1 MDVNFSFDQACEFI
15 YCKNRDKPN
24 YKDGVSLRT
33 ALNKAARRL
42 AVADPATCQ
51 EIRRVVKAESI
62 SLGFLAKIVRGG
74 LLPGGYQRLLLPDH
88 YEKALSE
95 LTAGLTEA
103 SVVDVSVEPAIV
115 EVASL
120 AISTDND
127 DLSQT
132 PVSPF
137 ESIRHSD
144 EGQSNP
150 ELEEYWLAR
159 ELQML
164 LGYEKWQNFEE
175 AIHRAAQSF
184 ETYKAH
190 YRLELSRGYHFTDLS
205 KMIPTGKGAER
216 EVKDYRLSRHA
227 CHLIA
232 QAGDTNKPEIALAQ
246 AYFSIQTRRAEL
258 MDAGLTSIE
267 RTVEINKLITGIT
280 GLHDRAEVVEEGIER
295 LEDQIGSL
303 TNTFL
308 SAVQGLT
315 EQLDE
320 MKRGA
325 NPSRVKHF
333 PKPVRHKA
341 AQYLYEFTK
350 LNFPSTPGCDL
361 VDRTLIVQANGTW
374 INGCEFDHWDT
385 STICNKVI
393 NCVPM
398 SRITHQRKHSPRA
411 DRELTEAEKSV
422 IKEFLSFV
430 KRREDEGGSG
440 GYQIKLFA

>member
-1 MDVNFSFDQACEFI
+1 
-15 YCKNRDKPN
+15 
-24 YKDGVSLRT
+24 
-33 ALNKAARRL
+33 LNKAARRL

-159 ELQML
+159 ELQLL
-164 LGYEKWQNFEE
+164 LGYEAWHNFED
-175 AIHRAAQSF
+175 AINRAAQSF

-190 YRLELSRGYHFTDLS
+190 YRLELPRGYHFNEVV
-205 KMIPTGKGAER
+205 KMIPTGEQPQGG
-216 EVKDYRLSRHA
+216 
-227 CHLIA
+227 
-232 QAGDTNKPEIALAQ
+232 QAGQ
-246 AYFSIQTRRAEL
+246 AAGGQVIRFPVERR
-258 MDAGLTSIE
+258 
-267 RTVEINKLITGIT
+267 R
-280 GLHDRAEVVEEGIER
+280 
-295 LEDQIGSL
+295 
-303 TNTFL
+303 
-308 SAVQGLT
+308 
-315 EQLDE
+315 
-320 MKRGA
+320 
-325 NPSRVKHF
+325 
-333 PKPVRHKA
+333 
-341 AQYLYEFTK
+341 
-350 LNFPSTPGCDL
+350 
-361 VDRTLIVQANGTW
+361 
-374 INGCEFDHWDT
+374 
-385 STICNKVI
+385 
-393 NCVPM
+393 
-398 SRITHQRKHSPRA
+398 
-411 DRELTEAEKSV
+411 
-422 IKEFLSFV
+422 
-430 KRREDEGGSG
+430 
-440 GYQIKLFA
+440 